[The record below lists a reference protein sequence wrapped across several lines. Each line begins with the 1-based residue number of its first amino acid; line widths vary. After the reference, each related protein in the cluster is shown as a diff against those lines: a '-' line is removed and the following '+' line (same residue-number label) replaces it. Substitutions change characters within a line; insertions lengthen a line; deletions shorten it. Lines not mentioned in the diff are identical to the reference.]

1 MFAIDTF
8 INDVLFIIMLCL
20 SQLIFLMSYTNDN
33 IIFHI
38 TALCL
43 TYTIL
48 YIIFMFAGD
57 EPLGRY
63 FK

>member
-8 INDVLFIIMLCL
+8 INDVLFIIMVCL
-20 SQLIFLMSYTNDN
+20 SQLILMSYTNDN

-38 TALCL
+38 TALCI